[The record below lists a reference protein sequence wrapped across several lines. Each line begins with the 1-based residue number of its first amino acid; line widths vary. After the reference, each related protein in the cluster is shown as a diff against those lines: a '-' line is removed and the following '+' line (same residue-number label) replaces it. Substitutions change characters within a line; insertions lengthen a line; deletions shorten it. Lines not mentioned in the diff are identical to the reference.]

1 VLIILN
7 ELSMF
12 KETGSHDADKLKSLI
27 TDPTLSIRTKF
38 LNTHTSRNLLNF
50 ILVSNHLD
58 PIHLE

>member
-1 VLIILN
+1 
-7 ELSMF
+7 MF
-12 KETGSHDADKLKSLI
+12 KESGSHDADKLKSLI